1 MLRTS
6 VRRRVIA
13 AIGTS
18 TVAVVAALV
27 VAVPPAH
34 AAASGYFLTKG
45 TGSIYSKVGIVNLGV
60 VPGGTAKTF
69 YYKIVN
75 TAPTAESFKVNMT
88 KSHPAITAKLY
99 KGTTPVPDEYVT
111 PAIPAGKTLALKV
124 KVTLAAGTP
133 QGEYFGNLG
142 LRDPVSNVGLD
153 SVTFDANATN
163 QTGTKRNDLF
173 LKTGSQ
179 PYVGGSFAPQFETA
193 NAIKVG
199 NTATFTLRL
208 KNDGAAP
215 AAIGL
220 DDIAPVGCGT
230 PSNFTLTIKQGTQN
244 VTAAVL
250 AGSYNTGTLAPG
262 ARKELKVMIKL
273 VSATTC
279 ENIYY
284 GFRASGPD
292 GNIDQYAHTIIGV

>member
-1 MLRTS
+1 MLSTS

-18 TVAVVAALV
+18 AFAVIASLA

-34 AAASGYFLTKG
+34 AAASGYILTKG
-45 TGSIYSKVGIVNLGV
+45 TGSIYSKAGIVNLGV

-75 TAPTAESFKVNMT
+75 TAATAESFKVNMT
-88 KSHPAITAKLY
+88 TFSPALTAKLY
-99 KGTTPVPDEYVT
+99 KGTTAVPNEYVT
-111 PAIPAGKTLALKV
+111 PAIPAGKTMALKV
-124 KVTLAAGTP
+124 KVTLAAGTA
-133 QGEYFGNLG
+133 QGEYTGNLT
-142 LRDPVSNVGLD
+142 LRDPVSNAGLD
-153 SVTFDANATN
+153 GVIFDANATN

-173 LKTGSQ
+173 LKAGSQ
-179 PYVGGSFAPQFETA
+179 PFVGGSFTPQFETA

-199 NTATFTLRL
+199 NTATYTLRL

-220 DDIAPVGCGT
+220 DDTGTFGCGS

-262 ARKELKVMIKL
+262 AKKELKVMVKL

-279 ENIYY
+279 ENIYH
-284 GFRASGPD
+284 GFTASGPD
-292 GNIDQYAHTIIGV
+292 GPISQYAHTIVGV

>member
-1 MLRTS
+1 MLRTP
-6 VRRRVIA
+6 VRRHVIA

-18 TVAVVAALV
+18 TVAVVASLAV
-27 VAVPPAH
+27 TVPPAH

-45 TGSIYSKVGIVNLGV
+45 LGSIYSNVGIVNLGV
-60 VPGGTAKTF
+60 VPGGTAETF

-75 TAPTAESFKVNMT
+75 TAPTAENFKVNLT
-88 KSHPAITAKLY
+88 TPSVGSWTLY
-99 KGTTPVPDEYVT
+99 KGTAAVPNEYVT
-111 PAIPAGKTLALKV
+111 PAIAPGKTLALKV
-124 KVTLAAGTP
+124 KVTLPAGTP
-133 QGEYFGNLG
+133 QAEYFATLG
-142 LRDPVSNVGLD
+142 LRDAATDVGLD
-153 SVTFDANATN
+153 SVIADANATN

-179 PYVGGSFAPQFETA
+179 PYVGGSFGPQFETA
-193 NAIKVG
+193 KAIKVG
-199 NTATFTLRL
+199 GTATFSLRL

-220 DDIAPVGCGT
+220 ADIDPVSCSPGD
-230 PSNFTLTIKQGTQN
+230 FTLTIKQGTQN

-250 AGSYNTGTLAPG
+250 AGTYNTGTLAPG
-262 ARKELKVMIKL
+262 VKKELKVTIKL

-284 GFRASGPD
+284 GFTASGPD
-292 GNIDQYAHTIIGV
+292 GPVSQYAHVIVGA